1 MEYLD
6 YAQHYFDKD
15 MAISFFLVSLA
26 GLVIVMGIIFM
37 TARIWQE
44 IDPEEIPEEDQEEL
58 DDPDEISEGN
68 LRRVSRHVSERNTI
82 GDDLESDEDD
92 IYDDSDD
99 FYDEDDSEVKTN
111 RRNLA
116 CINRSI
122 SSVSESDI
130 GMEDGEERHRET
142 IGRRVGRTNER
153 IRDLNI
159 DESPSSNRGRSER
172 DGVSSGRNGD
182 TEISQ
187 RASTNRSGSR
197 VIAPESRNISRSAG
211 RSRSRNI
218 SRNRGRNQRR
228 RLIGRRTPDFRYRRP
243 LEFIE
248 SFYELVFAS
257 TSILLLLSLYYI
269 IGDRINVDSINAM
282 WNDYKDWLLLLFLML
297 SMLLNR
303 ILDRILVPMR
313 HIDAKQRASMRL
325 VSSIY
330 VVFILLYIRF
340 IYESYNYESLII
352 YFVMLVV
359 GRLFYFD
366 VTWEGFKSDIT
377 GIVKNF
383 PFVILMGAYTAGVT
397 WYGFHSGFLLKAN
410 GVLVSTL
417 IAHLFMDVCIVL
429 FDKSRLWKLFLR

>member
-1 MEYLD
+1 MEYLN

-44 IDPEEIPEEDQEEL
+44 IDPEEIPEEEDSEEL
-58 DDPDEISEGN
+58 PEAEV
-68 LRRVSRHVSERNTI
+68 REA
-82 GDDLESDEDD
+82 
-92 IYDDSDD
+92 IYDYDEGDSDD
-99 FYDEDDSEVKTN
+99 FYDEEDSEVKTN

-122 SSVSESDI
+122 SRVSESDI
-130 GMEDGEERHRET
+130 N
-142 IGRRVGRTNER
+142 IG
-153 IRDLNI
+153 I
-159 DESPSSNRGRSER
+159 DQRQ
-172 DGVSSGRNGD
+172 NGNQV
-182 TEISQ
+182 ISQ
-187 RASTNRSGSR
+187 DGNRNRSRNMDR
-197 VIAPESRNISRSAG
+197 VSENTS
-211 RSRSRNI
+211 RSRSLSRSRGRNI
-218 SRNRGRNQRR
+218 SRNRGINQRR

-282 WNDYKDWLLLLFLML
+282 WNDYKDWLLLLFLIL

-429 FDKSRLWKLFLR
+429 FDKSRIWKLFLR

>member
-1 MEYLD
+1 MEYLN

-44 IDPEEIPEEDQEEL
+44 IDPEEIQEEDPEEM
-58 DDPDEISEGN
+58 DDSEGN
-68 LRRVSRHVSERNTI
+68 PRRVSRHVSEINTVSDEL
-82 GDDLESDEDD
+82 GSDEDD
-92 IYDDSDD
+92 IYDESDDFYEEDDSDD

-122 SSVSESDI
+122 SRVSESDI
-130 GMEDGEERHRET
+130 GMEDGKERHRET

-159 DESPSSNRGRSER
+159 DDSQSLNRGRSER
-172 DGVSSGRNGD
+172 DGVSSSRNSNA
-182 TEISQ
+182 EISQ
-187 RASTNRSGSR
+187 RVSRSRNMDQGSR
-197 VIAPESRNISRSAG
+197 IVSRSRG
-211 RSRSRNI
+211 RNI

-228 RLIGRRTPDFRYRRP
+228 RLAGRRTQDFRYRRP

-282 WNDYKDWLLLLFLML
+282 WNDYKDWLLLLFLIL

-366 VTWEGFKSDIT
+366 VTWEGFKNDIT